1 MQPAALHIAC
11 LNLARSMRARGGA
24 DEMASGA
31 VKKDDTAEEV
41 NVTEAAVVG
50 LSVQVE
56 SI

>member
-1 MQPAALHIAC
+1 MGVGIYC
-11 LNLARSMRARGGA
+11 MRARGGA